1 MKFVSCHR
9 IGIKHNDSNKMAT
22 RSIIVR
28 FESLNDRKVVWSNRS
43 LLRNTKF
50 YNNENFPRNI
60 GYNRR
65 KLQPIYTYAKKI
77 EHYKKQ
83 LSLKG
88 DRLLISNT
96 TYTETI

>member
-1 MKFVSCHR
+1 MKFVACHR
-9 IGIKHNDSNKMAT
+9 IGIKHNDSNKMAN

-50 YNNENFPRNI
+50 CNDEKFPRNI

-65 KLQPIYTYAKKI
+65 KQ
-77 EHYKKQ
+77 H
-83 LSLKG
+83 SCH
-88 DRLLISNT
+88 
-96 TYTETI
+96 